1 MPLGLDTLKI
11 YKMAEELELAVYE
24 LTKTFPPDERFRS
37 VDQLS
42 RSSSSV
48 TNNIAEAYR
57 RRSIADRERILRDI
71 CCGEAEETRTNLLR
85 CAKKGFC
92 DPVKA
97 AHIAL
102 RYNELI
108 KAVYGFLR
116 FLRSKRRP

>member
-1 MPLGLDTLKI
+1 MALGVETLKI
-11 YKMAEELELAVYE
+11 YQMAEELELGVYE
-24 LTKTFPPDERFRS
+24 LTRSFPADERFRS
-37 VDQLS
+37 VDQLL

-57 RRSIADRERILRDI
+57 KRSLLERERILRDI

-92 DPVKA
+92 DA
-97 AHIAL
+97 AVVDPIAQ
-102 RYNELI
+102 RYHELI

-116 FLRSKRRP
+116 FLRSKQSS